1 MDRRYYGLKALIL
14 TIALSAAAFGGGFEC
29 SRVMRSHN
37 PNYEA
42 AFVAQAAIVD
52 AGTKI
57 RQSVGRFFA
66 HAFADL

>member
-42 AFVAQAAIVD
+42 AFVAQAAVYD
-52 AGTKI
+52 AGVKVRDMI
-57 RQSVGRFFA
+57 GHFFA